1 MQKKIKKTYTK
12 VKTDV
17 KNYLEDLLD
26 ITKRPEMSILPGQ
39 LAFTIV
45 LSIVPIITFTGY
57 LVSILNLNTNYIID
71 LLDHIIPGGSS
82 YLITSLSAFKTQ
94 ISFID
99 VVIFI
104 WMFYIATN
112 GCNTVII
119 VSNQIYGIN
128 SSTWLKRRLKAIF
141 MTLYI
146 ILLIV
151 FVILSPI
158 FLDSLFDLFDRII
171 IWDGIYGIVEFL
183 RKPFMFVL
191 IYIFLRV
198 FYNFAP
204 DRVRERSHLKTGALF
219 TTIGWFIVT
228 SIYQHS
234 ASNMSTYTAF
244 YGALANVAII
254 MIWLY
259 FVSYI
264 FVIGLILNYGEE
276 IKENDLEKTGAIKI
290 IKER

>member
-1 MQKKIKKTYTK
+1 MQKKIRKTYNK
-12 VKTDV
+12 VKSDIN
-17 KNYLEDLLD
+17 NYLNDLLA
-26 ITKRPEMSILPGQ
+26 ITKKPEMSILPGQ
-39 LAFTIV
+39 LAFTIL
-45 LSIVPIITFTGY
+45 LSIVPIITFTGF

-82 YLITSLSAFKTQ
+82 YLITSLTAFKTQ
-94 ISFID
+94 ISFTD
-99 VVIFI
+99 VIIFI

-141 MTLYI
+141 MTIYI

-151 FVILSPI
+151 FVVLSPLFI
-158 FLDSLFDLFDRII
+158 DSLFDLFDRII
-171 IWDGIYGIVEFL
+171 IWDGIYGIINYL
-183 RKPFMFVL
+183 RKPFMFL
-191 IYIFLRV
+191 IIYVFLRV

-204 DRVRERSHLKTGALF
+204 DRVRENSHLKTGALF

-228 SIYQHS
+228 AIYQHS

-264 FVIGLILNYGEE
+264 FVIGLILNFGEE
-276 IKENDLEKTGAIKI
+276 TKEKDLEKTGAIKI

>member
-1 MQKKIKKTYTK
+1 MQKKISKTYKK
-12 VKTDV
+12 VKSQLREYFL
-17 KNYLEDLLD
+17 NILD
-26 ITKRPEMSILPGQ
+26 ITKKPEMSILPGQ
-39 LAFTIV
+39 LAFTIL
-45 LSIVPIITFTGY
+45 LSTVPIITFTGY

-71 LLDHIIPGGSS
+71 LLNNIIPGGSS
-82 YLITSLSAFKTQ
+82 YLVTSLSAFKTQ
-94 ISFID
+94 ISVVD
-99 VVIFI
+99 VLIFI

-151 FVILSPI
+151 FVVLSPI
-158 FLDSLFDLFDRII
+158 FIDSLFDLFDRII
-171 IWDGIYGIVEFL
+171 IWNGIYGLINYL
-183 RKPFMFVL
+183 RKPFMFLL

-204 DRVRERSHLKTGALF
+204 DRVRENSHLKTGALF

-234 ASNMSTYTAF
+234 ASNMATYTAF

-264 FVIGLILNYGEE
+264 FVIGLILNFGEE
-276 IKENDLEKTGAIKI
+276 SKEKDLEKTGAIKI

>member
-1 MQKKIKKTYTK
+1 MQKKINKYFIKAK
-12 VKTDV
+12 DSVIA
-17 KNYLEDLLD
+17 YLKE
-26 ITKRPEMSILPGQ
+26 IVNIIKRPEMAMLPGQ
-39 LAFTIV
+39 LSWFIL
-45 LSIVPIITFTGY
+45 LSIVPIATFAGF
-57 LVSILNLNTNYIID
+57 LVSILDLNTNYVID
-71 LLDHIIPGGSS
+71 LLNRIIPGGSS
-82 YLITSLSAFKTQ
+82 YLVTSLSGFSMK
-94 ISFID
+94 IGFLDI
-99 VVIFI
+99 VLFI

-112 GCNTVII
+112 GCNTVIL

-128 SSTWLKRRLKAIF
+128 ESTWLKRRIKAIF

-146 ILLIV
+146 ILLMI
-151 FVILSPI
+151 FVILSPM
-158 FLDSLFDLFDRII
+158 FMDALFDLFDRII
-171 IWDGIYGIVEFL
+171 IWDGIYSVVNTL
-183 RKPFMFVL
+183 KTPFMFCL

-204 DRVRERSHLKTGALF
+204 DRVRENSHLKAGALF

-276 IKENDLEKTGAIKI
+276 SKEDDLEKTGAIKV
-290 IKER
+290 IKGR